1 MKLSLK
7 HIKVIYIALFSI
19 LILSLQIGIKW
30 FALNLD
36 TTSYAHIANQVAQGN
51 FHALLNLTWSPLPPL
66 IASLFIKFGI
76 HPIIAFHITNSFALI
91 ALISLYA
98 QALTKDNLLSY
109 IVLGFLTITIGPGFS
124 DAIFLFFFIFIFK
137 EFNQAKTSK
146 NHFIKLALLSIP
158 FGFARSMGFYVM
170 IFALLLYIALYLY
183 EKNFKIARNY
193 AGILL
198 LNIIVIS
205 LWSMAIGKEH
215 NIPPTLNKT
224 GAFNL
229 TLLPDRVNNTIP
241 TNMDDKAKITIDNFH
256 SYIHYNPKQQF
267 IPNNRNTHQWR
278 WLDIASFTG
287 TPEIPKYPATW
298 NAASIQFMIK
308 YYFSNVYVFIKD
320 YTFTCFIFFLL
331 FFSNLK
337 NFRVLIPLT
346 VLLFYIN
353 LFFITHL
360 EERYILPCI
369 ILLVTLVI
377 ENKNNIVFKF
387 LKNTQIPLIILLSL
401 STHTLRNLLHASS
414 ASRTIFQ
421 PTPGFY
427 TQKIDKPMSFIA
439 FSNVETATLVIQ
451 NPNLIFK
458 GYLYPN
464 EIHTVTDTTLYLMEA
479 KGEKA
484 VFIPVKEYQ
493 KTHPQ
498 KQSNP

>member
-7 HIKVIYIALFSI
+7 HIKVIYIALFSV

-36 TTSYAHIANQVAQGN
+36 TTAYAHIANQVAQGN

-66 IASLFIKFGI
+66 IASMFIKFGI
-76 HPIIAFHITNSFALI
+76 HPIVAFHITNSFALI

-137 EFNQAKTSK
+137 ELNQAKTSI

-229 TLLPDRVNNTIP
+229 TLLQDRINNTIP
-241 TNMDDKAKITIDNFH
+241 TNVDDKAKITIDNFH

-267 IPNNRNTHQWR
+267 IPNNRKTHQWR
-278 WLDIASFTG
+278 WLDIASYTG
-287 TPEIPKYPATW
+287 TPEIPKFPEYW
-298 NAASIQFMIK
+298 NTSSIKFIIK

-337 NFRVLIPLT
+337 NIRVLIPLSI
-346 VLLFYIN
+346 LLFYIN

-360 EERYILPCI
+360 EDRYILPCI

-377 ENKNNIVFKF
+377 ENKNNIHFNF
-387 LKNTQIPLIILLSL
+387 LKSSQIPLVILLSL
-401 STHTLRNLLHASS
+401 STHTMRNLLHASN
-414 ASRTIFQ
+414 ASKTIFQ
-421 PTPGFY
+421 RTPRFY
-427 TQKIDKPMSFIA
+427 TQKFDKPMSFIA
-439 FSNVETATLVIQ
+439 FSNVESATLVIQ
-451 NPNLIFK
+451 NPKLIFK
-458 GYLYPN
+458 GYLYPH
-464 EIHTVTDTTLYLMEA
+464 ELHSVKDSTLYFMERI
-479 KGEKA
+479 GEKA
-484 VFIPVKEYQ
+484 VFTPIKDYQ
-493 KTHPQ
+493 YSYPK
-498 KQSNP
+498 K